1 MKLTERRNLG
11 NTGYL
16 VSPITFG
23 GIINMSETQS
33 DADRFVASAI
43 ESGINYFDVAPSYGN
58 AEDRLGPAL
67 EPYRKDV
74 YLACKTEFRDAKRA
88 EQELHA
94 SLRKLRTDH
103 FDVYQM
109 HALSTQEDIDVA
121 FGPGGVMEL
130 MCRAKEKGIIRKI
143 GFSTHNEDA
152 AMQALTLFDFD
163 TVLFPMNWALG
174 VNTGWGDRISAYAAS
189 HGTGLLAMKTL
200 AHRKWRETDERLHPK
215 GWYKPVYESEKLGVA
230 AMKYG
235 LYKGAATLVSPGNFE
250 RFSFMLDHIEQ
261 CLSEP
266 LTEEEWALLRT
277 EAAAIRNEMIFNP

>member
-1 MKLTERRNLG
+1 MTLTARRKLG
-11 NTGYL
+11 STGYL
-16 VSPITFG
+16 VSPVTFG
-23 GIINMSETQS
+23 GIINMNETQA

-43 ESGINYFDVAPSYGN
+43 DCGINYFDVAPSYGN

-74 YLACKTEFRDAKRA
+74 YLACKTEFRDAARA
-88 EQELHA
+88 EQELHN

-109 HALSTQEDIDVA
+109 HAITTQEDVDRA
-121 FGPGGVMEL
+121 FAPGGVMEL
-130 MCRAKEKGIIRKI
+130 MRRAKEEGTIRKI
-143 GFSTHNEDA
+143 GFSTHSEDA
-152 AMQALTLFDFD
+152 ALRALALFDFD

-174 VNTGWGDRISAYAAS
+174 VNTGWGDRISAYAAA

-200 AHRKWRETDERLHPK
+200 AHRQWRQEDERLHPK

-250 RFSFMLDHIEQ
+250 RFRFMLEHIEE
-261 CLSEP
+261 CLSTP
-266 LTEEEWALLRT
+266 LTEEEWALLRA
-277 EAAAIRNEMIFNP
+277 EAAAVKDEMIFQP